1 MRLSFAGVPL
11 LPKNWQDPDTCIR
24 RNHTSRHRDD
34 GYAVG
39 DPRLVNPPYR
49 GVYREG
55 VVIRHN
61 GLTEWV

>member
-1 MRLSFAGVPL
+1 MRLSFAGVPML
-11 LPKNWQDPDTCIR
+11 SYNGQDTDTGIR
-24 RNHTSRHRDD
+24 RNHTPRHRDD

-39 DPRLVNPPYR
+39 DPRLVNPPLW

-61 GLTEWV
+61 RLTEWV